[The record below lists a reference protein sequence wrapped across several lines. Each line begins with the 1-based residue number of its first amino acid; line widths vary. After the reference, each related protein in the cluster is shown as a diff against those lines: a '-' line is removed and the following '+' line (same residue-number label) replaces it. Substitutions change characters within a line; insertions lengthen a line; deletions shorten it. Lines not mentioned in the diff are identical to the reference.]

1 MRSFA
6 ARTAAFSASPIREMV
21 LQSSQM
27 AKRGIDVVLLHQGEP
42 DFPTPPNIIAA
53 AKDALDSGDT
63 KYVPA
68 EGSRELKEAIQE
80 KLRHEN
86 GISNVTSSEIL
97 VTNGAKLALFVA
109 VQALIDAGDEVLG
122 VVPYFGP
129 YRDVVTCA
137 GGRFV
142 TARLV
147 PSSDRFELDRDQF
160 RASITRR
167 TKAFLVNT
175 PQNPSGT
182 VWARGDLEYVA
193 DLAEQHDCYILAD
206 EVYEKILFDGRVH
219 HSIASLS
226 PDIRRRTVLV
236 NSFSKTYSM
245 TGWRLGYAM
254 ADSALVKAMADLHHA
269 SGRCATAF
277 VQKAGI
283 AALTGSQASVAAMVS
298 AYQARRDIVQQALS
312 ATAGVQPHSI
322 EGTFY
327 AFPDISQFGV
337 GSATLAAEILE
348 SAHVAV
354 VPGAFFGD
362 DACIRI
368 SFATSTERLVE
379 GLERMQRFFQRGR

>member
-254 ADSALVKAMADLHHA
+254 ANSALVKAMADLHHA

-283 AALTGSQASVAAMVS
+283 AALTGSQAAIAAMVTE
-298 AYQARRDIVQQALS
+298 YQARRDIVQQALS
-312 ATAGVQPHSI
+312 ATADVQLHSI

-327 AFPDISQFGV
+327 AFPDISQHGV
-337 GSATLAAEILE
+337 GSAKLAAEILK

-354 VPGAFFGD
+354 VPGEFFGD
-362 DACIRI
+362 DAHIRI
-368 SFATSTERLVE
+368 SFATSMERLVE
-379 GLERMQRFFQRGR
+379 GMERIQRFFERGR